1 VTDGRPPIEPPP
13 RPHAPPY
20 HPPPPLPRWP
30 PSAAGQGPAPGHRPP
45 PPAGD
50 TWPPRDPGPPPP
62 PPPPPGWGSS
72 GWGPPGWAPPGWGP
86 PAGPPRRAR
95 WSVAAVSAVAA
106 VALAAAGVVVL
117 SADDDGSPSDWDPR
131 VAELAAFVEEERD
144 VRFDHP
150 VPVDF
155 LGEDEYAE
163 RVQVD
168 EASVT
173 RAERRMMDESAA
185 VLAAIGL
192 IPPGSDL
199 FELSNEI
206 AAVGTLA
213 FYDSYAERV
222 VVRGDEMTV
231 GLRVTLV
238 HELTHVAQD
247 QEFDIDDPPVDLA
260 DPGAA
265 EGYRSLVEGDAER
278 IAAAYVRSLDAG
290 EQDSY
295 FEESVAAYDD
305 FAAEAEDVPEALQV
319 LFSAPYTLGP
329 ALIELISLDGGNDA
343 VDAAFA
349 EPPSGEHLFDARAWF
364 AGDQPADVDRPDVP
378 ARGDEVGQVE
388 GIGSLTLYVM
398 LTGRLDP
405 LVALA
410 ATDGWGGDA
419 AVAYELDDR
428 TCLRAALRGD
438 TAADTSELSNALA
451 AWAAAGP
458 AGAATVGES
467 GDGDVAFESCV
478 PADGAEAPETEE
490 RVRAAIAVPVARAQ
504 VIVLGLR
511 ERGLD
516 VDEALAYGHCFVH
529 TVPTGLLAAAY
540 EDDERPEGLD
550 EAVDDANAACE
561 G

>member
-1 VTDGRPPIEPPP
+1 MTDGRPPIEPPP
-13 RPHAPPY
+13 RPPAPPY
-20 HPPPPLPRWP
+20 RPPPLPRWP
-30 PSAAGQGPAPGHRPP
+30 PSAAGQGPAPGHWPP

-72 GWGPPGWAPPGWGP
+72 GWGSSGWGPPGWGP

-168 EASVT
+168 EAAVT
-173 RAERRMMDESAA
+173 RPDRRMMDESAA

-231 GLRVTLV
+231 GLKVTLV

-260 DPGAA
+260 DPGVA

-278 IAAAYVRSLDAG
+278 IAAAYVRSLEAG

-305 FAAEAEDVPEALQV
+305 FAAEAEDVPQALQV

-329 ALIELISLDGGNDA
+329 ALIELIALDGGNDA

-405 LVALA
+405 LAALA

-428 TCLRAALRGD
+428 TCVRAALRGD
-438 TAADTSELSNALA
+438 TAADTSELWYALA
-451 AWAAAGP
+451 AWAAAGHG
-458 AGAATVGES
+458 GAATVDES
-467 GDGDVAFESCV
+467 GVGDVAFESCV

-550 EAVDDANAACE
+550 QAVDDANAACE

>member
-1 VTDGRPPIEPPP
+1 
-13 RPHAPPY
+13 
-20 HPPPPLPRWP
+20 
-30 PSAAGQGPAPGHRPP
+30 
-45 PPAGD
+45 
-50 TWPPRDPGPPPP
+50 
-62 PPPPPGWGSS
+62 
-72 GWGPPGWAPPGWGP
+72 
-86 PAGPPRRAR
+86 
-95 WSVAAVSAVAA
+95 VAAVGAVAA

-117 SADDDGSPSDWDPR
+117 SADDEPTSGWDPR
-131 VAELAAFVEEERD
+131 VAELAEFVEEERG
-144 VRFDHP
+144 VRFDHA

-168 EASVT
+168 EAAVT
-173 RAERRMMDESAA
+173 RAERRMLDESAA
-185 VLAAIGL
+185 VMAAIGL

-247 QEFDIDDPPVDLA
+247 QEFDLDDPPIDVT
-260 DPGAA
+260 DPAAA

-278 IAAAYVRSLDAG
+278 IAAAYVRSLDAD

-295 FEESVAAYDD
+295 FEESGAAYDD

-319 LFSAPYTLGP
+319 LFGAPYTLGP

-349 EPPSGEHLFDARAWF
+349 EPPSGEHLFDAQAWF

-378 ARGDEVGQVE
+378 AGGDEVGQVE

-398 LTGRLDP
+398 LSGRLDP
-405 LVALA
+405 LVALGA
-410 ATDGWGGDA
+410 ADGWGGDA
-419 AVAYELDDR
+419 AVAYELGDR
-428 TCLRAALRGD
+428 TCIRAAVRGD
-438 TAADTSELSNALA
+438 TTADTSELWYALA
-451 AWAAAGP
+451 AWAGAGP

-467 GDGDVAFESCV
+467 DDGDVAFESCV
-478 PADGAEAPETEE
+478 PAESAEAPDTDE
-490 RVRAAIAVPVARAQ
+490 RVRAAIAAPVARAQ
-504 VIVLGLR
+504 LIVLGRR
-511 ERGLD
+511 ERGLE
-516 VDEALAYGHCFVH
+516 VDEALAYGDCFVH
-529 TVPTGLLAAAY
+529 TVPIELLAAAY
-540 EDDERPEGLD
+540 EDDEPPEGLD
-550 EAVDDANAACE
+550 QAVDDANAACD